1 MKKQIYHSL
10 VLDDTQVR
18 YLMSGTAGINRL
30 ACLFQLIEIL
40 MVQIER
46 TPDVAE
52 CPEALW
58 QVKMSEVTLAKLW
71 KCDRK
76 TVSKMLDKMKELAI
90 VSSVKTRRG
99 SVHTILCIS
108 AWGIDG
114 RKFVNP
120 NYIPIHLRK
129 GCTTVEDE
137 KSATDAT
144 AMELPSR
151 KTETK
156 IGETAEIPNTM
167 SNDTIK
173 DADKRNESAALSSSL
188 CSSPSTTLPIE
199 QEFAEHDTESMRME
213 EEARQHFANAEME
226 REEFNANGYPSG
238 QTCLNMAHAGSPTS
252 NEDDAKR

>member
-30 ACLFQLIEIL
+30 ACLFQLVEIL

-90 VSSVKTRRG
+90 LSSVQTRRG

-114 RKFVNP
+114 RKYVNP

-129 GCTTVEDE
+129 GCVTGKET
-137 KSATDAT
+137 KSTTDA
-144 AMELPSR
+144 AANKLPSR

-156 IGETAEIPNTM
+156 TCETAEILNAM

-173 DADKRNESAALSSSL
+173 DVSKQNKSAALSSSL
-188 CSSPSTTLPIE
+188 CSSPSTTLPMERDIP
-199 QEFAEHDTESMRME
+199 EHDAESMKME

-238 QTCLNMAHAGSPTS
+238 LTCLNMAHAGSPTS
-252 NEDDAKR
+252 NEGNA